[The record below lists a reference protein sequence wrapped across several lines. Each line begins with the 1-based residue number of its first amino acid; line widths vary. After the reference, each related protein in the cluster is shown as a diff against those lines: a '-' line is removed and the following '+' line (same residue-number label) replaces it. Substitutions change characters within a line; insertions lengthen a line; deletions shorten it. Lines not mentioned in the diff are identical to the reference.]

1 MKKIVRMFAAKLFDV
16 ELGSAGTAGVR
27 PASESS
33 ARVARRIGRSLSSS
47 IQITICCAL
56 VLSSFYLANAS
67 FAENVTAKSLEKV
80 RAMVEHKQTAK
91 ALEELKPLIYAN
103 PQDGLLRYYEAV
115 CLHYLGRTQE
125 AVDGYAKAGE
135 LSDDPVIKK
144 RCQESLA
151 NFARM
156 GLTARKTA
164 EPASTGKASASD
176 SGFYLPQGIKVVYFY
191 NAACKTCKAYSP
203 VFSTVKEKY
212 CDRPEFIALDLNA
225 PQNKRL
231 VDDYQTEFYP
241 TTIVLNS
248 DNREVGRCEGALDIA
263 ELEKFVN
270 HKLEK
275 CVKKR

>member
-1 MKKIVRMFAAKLFDV
+1 MRRIAGKLIGTMFVCPGATDV
-16 ELGSAGTAGVR
+16 PR
-27 PASESS
+27 ASESVKVS
-33 ARVARRIGRSLSSS
+33 KSTRWSLANC
-47 IQITICCAL
+47 IRITICCAL
-56 VLSSFYLANAS
+56 VLSSFYFANAA
-67 FAENVTAKSLEKV
+67 FAENVTAKALEKV

-156 GLTARKTA
+156 GLTAKKTT
-164 EPASTGKASASD
+164 EPVPTGKPSASD

-203 VFSTVKEKY
+203 VFNTVKEKY

-248 DNREVGRCEGALDIA
+248 DNREVGRCEGALDIP

>member
-1 MKKIVRMFAAKLFDV
+1 MKKFVRILAEKLLDINAGLRRSTGVSAASAAKV
-16 ELGSAGTAGVR
+16 SKCIKGSLTN
-27 PASESS
+27 S
-33 ARVARRIGRSLSSS
+33 A
-47 IQITICCAL
+47 QMTICSA
-56 VLSSFYLANAS
+56 VILSTFYFCNCS
-67 FAENVTAKSLEKV
+67 FAENVNAKALEKV
-80 RAMVEHKQTAK
+80 RAMVEHKQTSK

-125 AVDGYAKAGE
+125 AVDGYAKAAE

-151 NFARM
+151 NFSRM
-156 GLTARKTA
+156 GLTARKAA
-164 EPASTGKASASD
+164 EQGPANKANASD

-203 VFSTVKEKY
+203 VFNTVKEKY

-248 DNREVGRCEGALDIA
+248 DNREVGRCEGALDVS